1 MKGKIGI
8 CLLAIALVMAFAG
21 FSTAQDKPADNMD
34 IVKEKIRTDKKLFIA
49 ENMQL
54 TESEAKVFWP
64 IYDQFQADLGKI
76 RDRSLKLI
84 ESFAKNYD
92 TMSNDMA
99 KKLMDDSLKIK
110 ADDLKLRQS
119 YLPKFRSVLPEKKV
133 AGYYQLENKID
144 AVIAYQLATRI
155 PLIKQ

>member
-1 MKGKIGI
+1 MRGKVGI
-8 CLLAIALVMAFAG
+8 CLLVIPLVMALAG

-64 IYDQFQADLGKI
+64 VYDQFQANLGKVK
-76 RDRSLKLI
+76 DRSVKLI
-84 ESFAKNYD
+84 ESFAKNYE

-99 KKLMDDSLKIK
+99 KKLMDDYLKIK

-144 AVIAYQLATRI
+144 AVITYQLATLI

>member
-8 CLLAIALVMAFAG
+8 CFLAIALMMAFAG

-49 ENMQL
+49 ENLQL
-54 TESEAKVFWP
+54 TEPEAKTFWP
-64 IYDQFQADLGKI
+64 VYDQFQTDLGKVKE
-76 RDRSLKLI
+76 RSVNLI
-84 ESFAKNYD
+84 ESFAKNYE

-99 KKLMDDSLKIK
+99 KKLMNDYLKIK
-110 ADDLKLRQS
+110 GDDLKLRQS

-133 AGYYQLENKID
+133 ARYYQLENKID
-144 AVIAYQLATRI
+144 AVIAYQVAARI
-155 PLIKQ
+155 PLIK